1 MTLWVIRVDIAM
13 SAAWSAIHNT
23 GHYHIRLRPVCLPPS
38 CARSANNGHSR
49 RSSRIRASV
58 DRATHDARSC
68 TRRAG
73 IPTATNLRG
82 MCCQDAEP
90 GFGLIAVWR
99 KTAQGRRSADRRP
112 SDGKIKAAACGTV
125 GRQNRTNRSDSW
137 RSVRESMTACGFA
150 QLIEQ
155 SKLCAPRVF
164 RLKLRQAQGHDRL
177 ARRCRTAAGPSR
189 LALCTTGVAGLRP

>member
-1 MTLWVIRVDIAM
+1 VVREQHCQLRSSKQEFATIDIGHKSSVCAAEILNRACRLGVIRVDIAM

-23 GHYHIRLRPVCLPPS
+23 GHYHVRLRPVCLPPS
-38 CARSANNGHSR
+38 CTRSANNGHSR

-68 TRRAG
+68 TRRVG

-112 SDGKIKAAACGTV
+112 SDGNCAVEIGQFYCGTR
-125 GRQNRTNRSDSW
+125 GRYWPILLQKSSK
-137 RSVRESMTACGFA
+137 REAR
-150 QLIEQ
+150 
-155 SKLCAPRVF
+155 CA
-164 RLKLRQAQGHDRL
+164 L
-177 ARRCRTAAGPSR
+177 APSES
-189 LALCTTGVAGLRP
+189 